1 MKILITGTAGFIGH
15 QLVKALAAEGAEIIG
30 LDEINDY
37 YDPNLKYARL
47 EDTGI
52 KREDIVPGETVQ
64 SRTMANYRFVR
75 LDLTDKER
83 LNQLF
88 EEEHFTHVCNLAG
101 QPGVRYSIENP
112 YSYIQSNIVGFLNLL
127 EACRHHGLPHL
138 VYASSSSIYGMD
150 AHVPFSETD
159 RTDSPVSLYAATK
172 KSDEVMA
179 YAYSKLYH
187 IQTTGLRFFTVYGPW
202 GRPDMAPIKFMRAIS
217 SGQEIP
223 VFNHGDMLRD
233 FTYVDDIVEGIRRV
247 LHADIK
253 ETVPYRIYNIGNS
266 QPVRLLDFIH
276 TIEEVTGKQ
285 AQMKMLG
292 MQPGDV
298 TRTYADTTRLQNDF
312 GYKPETSLHEG
323 IQKLYEW
330 YKKYAELLS

>member
-15 QLVKALAAEGAEIIG
+15 QLVKVLAAEGADMVG
-30 LDEINDY
+30 LDVINDY

-47 EDTGI
+47 ADTGI
-52 KREDIVPGETVQ
+52 SRDEIVRDKLIQ
-64 SRTMANYRFVR
+64 SKTIARYRFVQM
-75 LDLTDKER
+75 DLTDREK

-88 EEEHFTHVCNLAG
+88 EREHFTHVCNLAG

-159 RTDSPVSLYAATK
+159 RTDQPVSLYAATK
-172 KSDEVMA
+172 KSEEAMA
-179 YAYSKLYH
+179 YAYSKLYA
-187 IQTTGLRFFTVYGPW
+187 IQTIGLRFFTVYGPW
-202 GRPDMAPIKFMRAIS
+202 GRPDMAPIKFMKAIS

-223 VFNHGDMLRD
+223 VFNHGEMLRD
-233 FTYVDDIVEGIRRV
+233 FTYIDDITEGVRRI
-247 LHADIK
+247 LHAEVDEK
-253 ETVPYRIYNIGNS
+253 VPYRIYNIGNS
-266 QPVRLLDFIH
+266 QPVKLIDFIH
-276 TIEEVTGKQ
+276 SIEVVTGHQ
-285 AQMKMLG
+285 ACMKMLG

-298 TRTYADTTRLQNDF
+298 TRTYADTSRLQRDF
-312 GYKPETSLHEG
+312 GYKPATSLQEG
-323 IQKLYEW
+323 MSRLYAW
-330 YKKYAELLS
+330 YTKHAGLIR